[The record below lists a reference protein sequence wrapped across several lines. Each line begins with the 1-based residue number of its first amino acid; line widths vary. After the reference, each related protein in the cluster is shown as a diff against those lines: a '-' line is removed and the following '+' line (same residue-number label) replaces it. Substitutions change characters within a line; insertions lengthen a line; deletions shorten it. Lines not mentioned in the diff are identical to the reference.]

1 MTESPSPLRM
11 LLSRHTKRREF
22 ITLLGGA
29 AAAWP
34 LAARAQQPQPTRRI
48 GMLLNQA
55 AGDQDT
61 RAWIGA
67 FRQQLEALGWSEPRN
82 LRIDIRFAAGELDR
96 VRDYAANLVNSR
108 ADVLFA
114 ESTPMIAVLQQKT
127 RTIPIVFVGGSNPVG
142 SGFVRSLAHP
152 GGNITGFISFEP
164 AMGGK
169 WLETLREIAP
179 HVRRAALIYNPQTHT
194 GQYFASIE
202 TATRSLAI
210 EMVRAEF
217 REAGDIERN
226 VEDFARQPN
235 GGLLVLSDPSTTLH
249 RELIVALAA
258 PAGGRL
264 CRPHFQRREP
274 GRPAGA
280 DTSQIRAGDQ
290 PQNRQGARPRRAAD
304 IARPRR
310 RGHRM
315 IGRREFITLRGGV
328 TLAGRSLSGRYGGD
342 SCRAIAQS

>member
-1 MTESPSPLRM
+1 M
-11 LLSRHTKRREF
+11 KRREF

-29 AAAWP
+29 TAWP
-34 LAARAQQPQPTRRI
+34 LAARAQQPQPSRRI

-96 VRDYAANLVNSR
+96 VRDYAADLVNSR

-114 ESTPMIAVLQQKT
+114 ESTPMIAALQQAT
-127 RTIPIVFVGGSNPVG
+127 RTMPIVFVGGSNPVG
-142 SGFVRSLAHP
+142 SGFVLSLAHP

-202 TATRSLAI
+202 IATRSLAI
-210 EMVRAEF
+210 EIVRAEF
-217 REAGDIERN
+217 REAADIERN

-258 PAGGRL
+258 RHGLPAIYPFRYFVTGGGLASYGVDRLDQYRRAGGYVARI
-264 CRPHFQRREP
+264 FKGES
-274 GRPAGA
+274 PADLPVQTPVKFELA
-280 DTSQIRAGDQ
+280 INLKTARALGLDV
-290 PQNRQGARPRRAAD
+290 PPTL
-304 IARPRR
+304 IARADEV
-310 RGHRM
+310 
-315 IGRREFITLRGGV
+315 IE
-328 TLAGRSLSGRYGGD
+328 
-342 SCRAIAQS
+342 